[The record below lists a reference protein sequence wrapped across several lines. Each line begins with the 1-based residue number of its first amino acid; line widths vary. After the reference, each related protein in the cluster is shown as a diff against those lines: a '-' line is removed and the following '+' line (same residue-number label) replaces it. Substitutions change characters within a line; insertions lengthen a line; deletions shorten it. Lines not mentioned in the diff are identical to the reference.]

1 MKKLFITF
9 SLLALG
15 YVIGVYS
22 FAHQIWPLNIITA
35 SRNSQVAKELQGN
48 FNKFGAYSRTTG
60 KMQVTCPLQNKS
72 TAVVLVLG
80 QSNAGNHAEKKYI
93 TQYPTRV
100 LNYYL
105 GKCYSAESPL
115 LGASGLEGE
124 YLTPMADALIE
135 GKIFS
140 DVIIVEKSIAGSTI
154 DRWAKGGD
162 LFSDLVSTLNA
173 LESRYRVTQIIWH
186 QGESDFLS
194 DTSTEKYR
202 QSFLSLKE
210 TLGKIGIKAPI
221 FMFISTKCGYNT
233 NWIVYNQVAVAQQSL
248 IDNREVFLGVDT
260 DSTLLESDR
269 RPQSPSQ
276 EPSCHLSQQGQRKIA
291 ESISKTILQLNK

>member
-1 MKKLFITF
+1 MKKLFLTLL
-9 SLLALG
+9 LLALG

-22 FAHQIWPLNIITA
+22 FAHQIWPLNVITA

-48 FNKFGAYSRTTG
+48 FDKFGAYSRITG
-60 KMQVTCPLQNKS
+60 KMEVTCPLQNKS

-80 QSNAGNHAEKKYI
+80 QSNSGNHAEKKYK

-135 GKIFS
+135 GKNIS

-154 DRWAKGGD
+154 DRWVKGGD
-162 LFSDLVSTLNA
+162 LFSNLVSTLTA
-173 LESRYRVTQIIWH
+173 LESRYRVTQVIWH

-194 DTSTEKYR
+194 DTPTEKYR
-202 QSFLSLKE
+202 QSFISLKE

-233 NWIVYNQVAVAQQSL
+233 NWKVYNQVAVAQQSL

-260 DSTLLESDR
+260 DSTLLKSDR

-276 EPSCHLSQQGQRKIA
+276 EPNCHLSQQGQRKIA
-291 ESISKTILQLNK
+291 ESISKTILKLNK